1 MNRVFPPAG
10 EPHHPRQPDPTL
22 TPPARDPTTID
33 NLLRE
38 ARRLLAA
45 RAFAEVVE
53 KLEVHRPAE
62 WAAVDDSGARLLRL
76 LGQAQLGKA
85 DLVAA
90 RDSLEYL
97 RALQHEKPRLGRDEF
112 AAALS
117 DLCKCYRGQGL
128 DALAAEC
135 QEEVRRLLHG
145 A

>member
-1 MNRVFPPAG
+1 M
-10 EPHHPRQPDPTL
+10 L
-22 TPPARDPTTID
+22 TINGVAIADT
-33 NLLRE
+33 
-38 ARRLLAA
+38 
-45 RAFAEVVE
+45 FAEAF
-53 KLEVHRPAE
+53 PMT
-62 WAAVDDSGARLLRL
+62 
-76 LGQAQLGKA
+76 
-85 DLVAA
+85 AA